1 MLLSYSGS
9 NDGGDYGGR
18 GGLSE
23 DIPHSDPTG
32 AGSSVMPEPA
42 PNGTGVSKDGKGA
55 GQGDIDVAQL
65 AVAAIGVITVAAGL
79 IGGFTGGIARVA
91 RNGPGELPWDVAW
104 VFIAAGAALIAAVMP
119 RDRLWKFPRGLWKFL
134 RGFFLVA
141 ALVFFGVASG
151 RVAWALSYSLAKPD
165 RPIIDATWVSMDG
178 GWVLKGSVK
187 ASGLKTT
194 DKMTVVVGRLV
205 VTRNQAPPKLFT
217 QPGESTAPSF
227 KPPPHF
233 AYDAGTV
240 YKQVVGADLNGN
252 AVISLQVPLPKNY
265 DGLQVSANLGDTK
278 ECPMDDKGFNQAQF
292 SCLTLDAP
300 SWSAPTK

>member
-1 MLLSYSGS
+1 MEGAAGS
-9 NDGGDYGGR
+9 
-18 GGLSE
+18 SE
-23 DIPHSDPTG
+23 DTPHSDSTG
-32 AGSSVMPEPA
+32 TGSSVVPA
-42 PNGTGVSKDGKGA
+42 PAPASPSAPAASDGSN
-55 GQGDIDVAQL
+55 IDVAQL
-65 AVAAIGVITVAAGL
+65 AIAAIGVITVAAGL

-91 RNGPGELPWDVAW
+91 RNGPGELPWVVAW

-119 RDRLWKFPRGLWKFL
+119 RDRWWNLLRGLL
-134 RGFFLVA
+134 LVA
-141 ALVFFGVASG
+141 ALAFFGVASV

-165 RPIIDATWVSMDG
+165 RPIIDTTWVSMDG

-205 VTRNQAPPKLFT
+205 VTRSQAPPKLFT
-217 QPGESTAPSF
+217 KPGDSTAPPF

-233 AYDAGTV
+233 AYYAGTV

-278 ECPMDDKGFNQAQF
+278 ECPLDDTGFNQAQF